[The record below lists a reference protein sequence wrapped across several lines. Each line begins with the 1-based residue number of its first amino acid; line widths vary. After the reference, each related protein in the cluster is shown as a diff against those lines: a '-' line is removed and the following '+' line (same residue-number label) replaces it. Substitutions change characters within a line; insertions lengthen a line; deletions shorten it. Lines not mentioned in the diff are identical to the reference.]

1 MKEKT
6 VFERPVSRRR
16 VLTASALLAA
26 AGFASSPLAAAVAN
40 AVADFG
46 VYEWTAC
53 VINCGQRCP
62 LRAYTK
68 NGTVIRIET
77 DNTVKDGCRVRQLR
91 ACLKGRDMRERLYS
105 PDRLKYPM
113 KRVGERGEGRFERIS
128 WDEALKTV
136 ADKLREIVE
145 KYGNESALLAVLL
158 GPAVARQLPPSLVAP
173 AQSLRRLSEVLR
185 FLFDCSDL
193 GRLSDDLRREPVL

>member
-1 MKEKT
+1 MRDPNMKEKT

-113 KRVGERGEGRFERIS
+113 KRVGERSSASPGTRPSRPSPTSFARPSRSMATNRSIGSTARASSRSSTPAEPGGACSIS
-128 WDEALKTV
+128 A
-136 ADKLREIVE
+136 
-145 KYGNESALLAVLL
+145 AVI
-158 GPAVARQLPPSLVAP
+158 
-173 AQSLRRLSEVLR
+173 
-185 FLFDCSDL
+185 
-193 GRLSDDLRREPVL
+193 

>member
-1 MKEKT
+1 MKEKI

-77 DNTVKDGCRVRQLR
+77 DNTGDPEAGASATAAGCVS
-91 ACLKGRDMRERLYS
+91 C
-105 PDRLKYPM
+105 
-113 KRVGERGEGRFERIS
+113 
-128 WDEALKTV
+128 
-136 ADKLREIVE
+136 
-145 KYGNESALLAVLL
+145 
-158 GPAVARQLPPSLVAP
+158 AP
-173 AQSLRRLSEVLR
+173 ASRAATCASASTVPI
-185 FLFDCSDL
+185 D
-193 GRLSDDLRREPVL
+193 

>member
-105 PDRLKYPM
+105 PDRLKYPL

-128 WDEALKTV
+128 WDV
-136 ADKLREIVE
+136 RV
-145 KYGNESALLAVLL
+145 
-158 GPAVARQLPPSLVAP
+158 
-173 AQSLRRLSEVLR
+173 
-185 FLFDCSDL
+185 
-193 GRLSDDLRREPVL
+193 

>member
-1 MKEKT
+1 MRDPNMKEKT

-136 ADKLREIVE
+136 ADKLRE
-145 KYGNESALLAVLL
+145 
-158 GPAVARQLPPSLVAP
+158 VARQLPPSLVAP

-193 GRLSDDLRREPVL
+193 GRLPDDLRREPVL